1 MVVPVDSCFLPH
13 TNTHTHTRTH
23 AHTHTPS
30 PWIVSMMIGA
40 KAAELIAQ
48 DHGLIKPTS
57 PHTSR
62 QQLQPQQK
70 KEKGEKGEPLQ
81 ALGLGFKLA
90 TSPSPISSP
99 ISSRL

>member
-1 MVVPVDSCFLPH
+1 
-13 TNTHTHTRTH
+13 
-23 AHTHTPS
+23 
-30 PWIVSMMIGA
+30 MMIGA

-48 DHGLIKPTS
+48 DHGLIKPSS

-70 KEKGEKGEPLQ
+70 KGKKGGEGKGEEGEPLQ

-90 TSPSPISSP
+90 TPIA
-99 ISSRL
+99 SRL